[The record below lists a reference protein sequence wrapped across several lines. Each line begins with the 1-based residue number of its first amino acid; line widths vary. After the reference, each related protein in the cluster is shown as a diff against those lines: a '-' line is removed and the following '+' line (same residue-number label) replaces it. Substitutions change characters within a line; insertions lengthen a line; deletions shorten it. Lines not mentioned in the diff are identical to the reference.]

1 MFWLA
6 WIVSFTFIQTLS
18 EGADS
23 FALWLMYY
31 LITLPIFIAHTYL
44 IAYWLLPQTF
54 FKGRYLL
61 FISVAI
67 LFLII
72 FSIIELVVSNYLVFA
87 VFDKSRVFAPGYLN
101 FKNIVISGVGNHY
114 IILVFLAIKAGIS
127 WYRADNRKE
136 ELLRTQEETDLE
148 IYRYQLQPILVLS
161 LVEELE
167 ILTTEQSDKAPE
179 MIIQIS
185 NFLNGFLFE
194 GKEELIPL
202 QLEVKLIEEFL
213 NIHKH
218 ALGEKIT
225 SNFIVAGNLKPYVV
239 PPLLL
244 LPFINSAIKLVYEC
258 NKTFESTVL
267 IKAEKK
273 YLLFSFTFWSENEF
287 SLNDHENDVMT
298 RKRLKYSYPG
308 KHRLVENIDA
318 NFREYSLEIFT

>member
-23 FALWLMYY
+23 FALWLVYY

-72 FSIIELVVSNYLVFA
+72 FSIIELVVSNYLVFS

-127 WYRADNRKE
+127 WYRTDNRKE

-244 LPFINSAIKLVYEC
+244 LPFINSAVKLVYEC